1 MQNFDNSEQQEN
13 GVPNW
18 IAGTVEY
25 VKARDS
31 AAKSYILAE
40 KIGKLGKTAMNVGF
54 AVALGYFG
62 IQEMASHGLV
72 TRAHEQLANSVF
84 NPLAQ
89 VGWNVALGG
98 MWLGIAVV
106 VAQEIRYRLALK
118 KAVGLIVED
127 DQRASVEMLA
137 AAGGDQNLDS
147 FSRLIA
153 IKGAK
158 SKLTSMYKDLDQKLD
173 QEVRHEVATQPQAAK
188 KWRFGVR

>member
-1 MQNFDNSEQQEN
+1 
-13 GVPNW
+13 
-18 IAGTVEY
+18 
-25 VKARDS
+25 
-31 AAKSYILAE
+31 
-40 KIGKLGKTAMNVGF
+40 
-54 AVALGYFG
+54 
-62 IQEMASHGLV
+62 
-72 TRAHEQLANSVF
+72 
-84 NPLAQ
+84 

-173 QEVRHEVATQPQAAK
+173 HEVATQPQAAK